1 MFDIE
6 EKMETIPDPKTKK
19 LFEEV
24 YSSYQHGNYRSAVVM
39 LWSVV
44 VADIIFKLKFLDD
57 TYRNKKASA
66 LLKNIKKKQEE
77 HPENPEWEK
86 ELLKKAYEELKFITL
101 NDKTNLEYLRTQRN
115 LSAHPVLTDD
125 NLLLAPNKDT
135 TRSLIRNAM
144 EAILLKTPLLHSEL
158 VNSIVEDLANNKDRL
173 GSYENIKPY
182 IQKRYFPN
190 ISNDGA
196 IRIFKALWRF
206 IFDTRNQEE
215 DENRPINFFALLVF
229 SERYKDLYVTEIQ
242 NNSSYYQVSAKYIEW
257 IVGFLKNYPQMY
269 QVLDESVK
277 TLISSSI
284 NQLDQFLMCDFL
296 SSSLED
302 HYNSVLLSMN
312 SEILSISEEN
322 LRRCFD
328 KAKEKDMLSKFFEI
342 CIKIYSRSGNF
353 NYADAN
359 YYQYISPFLSDYTL
373 TDILLLMHETND
385 KSQVCNRNRAYFDH
399 KNVIQKFYELGG
411 KAELFSGL
419 KNWENWNMLI
429 LRESEDAFQ
438 SWTTIEENTKH
449 D

>member
-6 EKMETIPDPKTKK
+6 EKMEAIPDPKTKK

-24 YSSYQHGNYRSAVVM
+24 YSSYQHNNYRSAVVM

-57 TYRNKKASA
+57 TYHNNKASS
-66 LLKNIKKKQEE
+66 LLKNIKKKQED

-101 NDKTNLEYLRTQRN
+101 SDKINLEYLHTQRN

-125 NLLLAPNKDT
+125 NLLLAPSKDT

-215 DENRPINFFALLVF
+215 EENRSINFFALLVF
-229 SERYKDLYVTEIQ
+229 SEKYKDSYVTEIQ
-242 NNSSYYQVSAKYIEW
+242 NNSSYYQVSTQYIEL
-257 IVGFLKNYPQMY
+257 IIEFLKKYPQMY
-269 QVLDESVK
+269 QVLDEAVK

-284 NQLDQFLMCDFL
+284 NKLDQFLMCDFL
-296 SSSLED
+296 SSSLEA
-302 HYNSVLLSMN
+302 HYKTVLLRMN

-322 LRRCFD
+322 LKRCFEQ
-328 KAKEKDMLSKFFEI
+328 AKEKDMLSKFFEI
-342 CIKIYSRSGNF
+342 CIKIYSRSSNF
-353 NYADAN
+353 DCADAN
-359 YYQYISPFLSDYTL
+359 YYRYISPFLSDYTL
-373 TDILLLMHETND
+373 NDILLLMRETND

-399 KNVIQKFYELGG
+399 QNVIQKFYKLNGKPEIFDELN
-411 KAELFSGL
+411 
-419 KNWENWNMLI
+419 NWGYWNMLM
-429 LRESEDAFQ
+429 LRESEDAF
-438 SWTTIEENTKH
+438 
-449 D
+449 

>member
-6 EKMETIPDPKTKK
+6 QKMESIPDPKTRK

-57 TYRNKKASA
+57 TYRNKKAASV
-66 LLKNIKKKQEE
+66 LRDIRNTQEAK
-77 HPENPEWEK
+77 PESSEWEK

-101 NDKTNLEYLRTQRN
+101 DDKINLEYLHTQRN
-115 LSAHPVLTDD
+115 LSAHPVLTDA
-125 NLLLAPNKDT
+125 NLLLTPNKDI
-135 TRSLIRNAM
+135 TRSLIRSAM

-158 VNSIVEDLANNKDRL
+158 VNSIVEDLASNKDRL

-190 ISNDGA
+190 ISDNGA
-196 IRIFKALWRF
+196 IKIFKALWRF

-215 DENRPINFFALLVF
+215 DENRQINFFALLVF

-242 NNSSYYQVSAKYIEW
+242 NNSSYYQVSTKYIDW
-257 IVGFLKNYPQMY
+257 IIEFLKNYPQMY
-269 QVLDESVK
+269 QVLDEAIK

-284 NQLDQFLMCDFL
+284 NSQLDQFLMCDFL

-302 HYNSVLLSMN
+302 HYKSVLLRMN

-322 LRRCFD
+322 LKRCFEQ
-328 KAKEKDMLSKFFEI
+328 AKEKDMLSKFFEI
-342 CIKIYSRSGNF
+342 CIKIYSKSSNF
-353 NYADAN
+353 NCADAN
-359 YYQYISPFLSDYTL
+359 YYHYISPFLSDYTL
-373 TDILLLMHETND
+373 NDILLLMKETND
-385 KSQVCNRNRAYFDH
+385 KSQVCNRNRVYFDH
-399 KNVIQKFYELGG
+399 KNVIQKFYKLGG
-411 KAELFSGL
+411 NAELFNGL
-419 KNWENWNMLI
+419 NNWEYWNMQM
-429 LRESEDAFQ
+429 LRESEDAF
-438 SWTTIEENTKH
+438 
-449 D
+449 